1 MPEVELSEQKQQA
14 AEDVGGRG
22 VRGDRGEDRRRRAA
36 RTVEAGEI
44 GSGDK
49 VLDVAC
55 GAGNATI
62 PAAQT
67 GAEVTGLDLT
77 PRLLEQGR
85 AAAAEAGVEI
95 DWVEGDAERLPFE
108 DESFDAVISVF
119 GCMFAPDHRAA
130 AAELARVLKPGGRLA
145 VAAWT
150 PEGTIGKFFTMMAG
164 HMPPP
169 PEGFQPPILW
179 GTEDHAR
186 ELFEGTGVELDFER
200 ANVQFEADSPEEFLA
215 EYERKLP
222 PIVAARGGAGAGGQV
237 GGAPRG
243 PPRALQVGKPRRGRE
258 LPLPRR
264 VPGDQ
269 GTQVRLT

>member
-1 MPEVELSEQKQQA
+1 MPELELTEQKQQA
-14 AEDVGGRG
+14 RKMWAGGEYAEIAERIADAGRTT
-22 VRGDRGEDRRRRAA
+22 VAA
-36 RTVEAGEI
+36 AEI
-44 GSGDK
+44 GNGDK

-77 PRLLEQGR
+77 PRLLDQGR
-85 AAAAEAGVEI
+85 SAAAEAGVEI
-95 DWVEGDAERLPFE
+95 DWIEGDAEQLPFE
-108 DESFDAVISVF
+108 EESFDVVISVF

-130 AAELARVLKPGGRLA
+130 AAELARVLNPGGRLA

-150 PEGTIGKFFTMMAG
+150 PEGTLGKFFITVAS

-179 GTEDHAR
+179 GNEDHVR
-186 ELFEGTGVELDFER
+186 ELFEGTGVELDFDR
-200 ANVQFEADSPEEFLA
+200 ANIQFEGDSPEEFQA

-222 PIVAARGGAGAGGQV
+222 PIVAARAMLEPEGKWEAL
-237 GGAPRG
+237 
-243 PPRALQVGKPRRGRE
+243 RADLLE
-258 LPLPRR
+258 LYKSENLAEDGSYRSLGEYL
-264 VPGDQ
+264 VTT
-269 GTQVRLT
+269 GTKS